1 METKRITFTEDLLQ
15 NCIEQDM
22 GGTRKTMLAEY
33 DVVAKE
39 DGAGYWL
46 RGAHN
51 AYCEVFDSEKAL
63 DENGGIHK
71 DDIEKAK
78 KLLNIDRSS
87 NELVSAT
94 LRFCADEYGFKH
106 YEITSKVLNNIEG
119 KAVKLI
125 LIIRDVEEELK
136 SKRKLWQM
144 INYDK
149 LTGLLN
155 AEGFYY
161 HAKKFMQD
169 KAAGYFI
176 LSVDIKNFSLVNAV
190 LGVETSNKI
199 LKELAELLKN
209 SLGDNAVIGRIGAD
223 VFAVCITKEDALN
236 WDYMIFRNGKY
247 RSKIVNYELEFV
259 TGIYEADNIEES
271 VAHMYAKAKL
281 AMREAK
287 RKQASNIGYY
297 EDVIENKYA
306 EQQQIFSEKNEA
318 LKNGQFKVY
327 LQPQCYLISGEIESA
342 EALVRWQQPNGKMM
356 QPTEFIPIF
365 EESGFIKELDEYMLK
380 EVCGLLLRWKE
391 EGKRLIPISVN
402 ISRVDLFDP
411 ALAFKIKNIVDGYGI
426 DPKYVELEITETAY
440 MDSPQMMITTMEKLQ
455 NLGFKVIMDDF
466 GSGYSSLNML
476 REVPV
481 DKLKID
487 LKFMEGLDE
496 SEKGRDILRF
506 IVNMAQTLSIITV
519 AEGVERDEQLKIL
532 HKLGCDY
539 AQGYLYS
546 KPISITEFEEQY
558 VKDELYCNRFTCV
571 DVIRSEVK
579 RSCV

>member
-78 KLLNIDRSS
+78 KLLKIDRSS

-94 LRFCADEYGFKH
+94 LRFCVDEYGFKH

-169 KAAGYFI
+169 KAAGYFV

-426 DPKYVELEITETAY
+426 DPKYVELEIT
-440 MDSPQMMITTMEKLQ
+440 
-455 NLGFKVIMDDF
+455 
-466 GSGYSSLNML
+466 
-476 REVPV
+476 
-481 DKLKID
+481 
-487 LKFMEGLDE
+487 
-496 SEKGRDILRF
+496 
-506 IVNMAQTLSIITV
+506 
-519 AEGVERDEQLKIL
+519 
-532 HKLGCDY
+532 
-539 AQGYLYS
+539 
-546 KPISITEFEEQY
+546 
-558 VKDELYCNRFTCV
+558 
-571 DVIRSEVK
+571 
-579 RSCV
+579 

>member
-63 DENGGIHK
+63 TENCGIHK

-78 KLLNIDRSS
+78 KLLKIDRSS

-161 HAKKFMQD
+161 HAKKFIQD

-546 KPISITEFEEQY
+546 KPISIMEFEEQY

-571 DVIRSEVK
+571 DVIRSKVK

>member
-63 DENGGIHK
+63 NENDGIHK

-106 YEITSKVLNNIEG
+106 YEITSKVLNNSEG

-190 LGVETSNKI
+190 LGVETSKI
-199 LKELAELLKN
+199 
-209 SLGDNAVIGRIGAD
+209 
-223 VFAVCITKEDALN
+223 
-236 WDYMIFRNGKY
+236 
-247 RSKIVNYELEFV
+247 
-259 TGIYEADNIEES
+259 
-271 VAHMYAKAKL
+271 
-281 AMREAK
+281 
-287 RKQASNIGYY
+287 
-297 EDVIENKYA
+297 
-306 EQQQIFSEKNEA
+306 
-318 LKNGQFKVY
+318 
-327 LQPQCYLISGEIESA
+327 
-342 EALVRWQQPNGKMM
+342 
-356 QPTEFIPIF
+356 
-365 EESGFIKELDEYMLK
+365 
-380 EVCGLLLRWKE
+380 
-391 EGKRLIPISVN
+391 RL
-402 ISRVDLFDP
+402 
-411 ALAFKIKNIVDGYGI
+411 
-426 DPKYVELEITETAY
+426 
-440 MDSPQMMITTMEKLQ
+440 
-455 NLGFKVIMDDF
+455 VIMP
-466 GSGYSSLNML
+466 L
-476 REVPV
+476 
-481 DKLKID
+481 
-487 LKFMEGLDE
+487 
-496 SEKGRDILRF
+496 
-506 IVNMAQTLSIITV
+506 
-519 AEGVERDEQLKIL
+519 
-532 HKLGCDY
+532 
-539 AQGYLYS
+539 
-546 KPISITEFEEQY
+546 
-558 VKDELYCNRFTCV
+558 
-571 DVIRSEVK
+571 
-579 RSCV
+579 